1 MGERQRR
8 IRDAQGL
15 QFATSARGYFR
26 KKRAIM
32 NHLTDDQ
39 IEGQGFGWGD
49 RVVVVGIDDEV
60 TIRLATNENLSGES
74 TILKSSLP
82 E

>member
-1 MGERQRR
+1 
-8 IRDAQGL
+8 
-15 QFATSARGYFR
+15 
-26 KKRAIM
+26 M